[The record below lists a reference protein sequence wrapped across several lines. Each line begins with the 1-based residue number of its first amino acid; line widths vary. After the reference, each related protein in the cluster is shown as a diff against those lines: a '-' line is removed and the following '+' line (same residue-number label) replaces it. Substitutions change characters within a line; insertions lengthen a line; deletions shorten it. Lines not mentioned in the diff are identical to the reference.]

1 MALPLLVVLLL
12 HLLDVSLPA
21 LLLLLR
27 DTEEDEE
34 ELPLDEEELLD
45 LWPLTTLADDEL
57 LSLSLSNCKNGGIS

>member
-57 LSLSLSNCKNGGIS
+57 LSLSLSNCKKRRN

>member
-45 LWPLTTLADDEL
+45 L
-57 LSLSLSNCKNGGIS
+57 